1 MHCIAEFVFA
11 MSRVW
16 LPDRHAVHART
27 TEGSA
32 QTVAQTGPC
41 HNLQLV
47 LHVCNNTTPPPHC
60 PSTLAIIMFI
70 LWLSQMHVLLVQD
83 LTLPHNITATT
94 SMAEA
99 IAGARFAIHALPVQ
113 HSRAFLTA
121 IKVVLCYLPAP
132 VH

>member
-1 MHCIAEFVFA
+1 
-11 MSRVW
+11 
-16 LPDRHAVHART
+16 
-27 TEGSA
+27 
-32 QTVAQTGPC
+32 
-41 HNLQLV
+41 
-47 LHVCNNTTPPPHC
+47 
-60 PSTLAIIMFI
+60 MFL
-70 LWLSQMHVLLVQD
+70 LWHSQVHVLLVQD